1 MRTSLA
7 LTITLVLALVFHC
20 YPQSRET
27 GAILGT
33 VTDAR
38 TEPLPGVSVTL
49 SGGSLM
55 GRRTAISDPEGFF
68 RFPALPPGRYDV
80 TAELAGFRTAVQK
93 GLRLT
98 TTVILTVAMV
108 LAPLAVAEEVT
119 VVAEAPT
126 VDVKSAETASVT
138 LSEEILRNIPYN
150 QYSGNIVNLA
160 PGVEGD
166 VAYGASQLSGI
177 ASTMDGVNV
186 SDPMVGGQWVI
197 VDHNIVAEAKI
208 MGVGLPAEYGG
219 FSGVI
224 FNLVTKSGGNAFSG
238 HFEFDYQGQD
248 TDWPKGLWQASNIGA
263 YSQEFPGLT
272 APHERSLDGSAHLG
286 GPLRADRLWFYAGLQ
301 WNQAWRRTTGFPLPA
316 ASIQPRAFAKL
327 TAQLGRSLNLMA
339 WLETDILD
347 MDDLG
352 GSALTSPE
360 ATVRMRSFE
369 VVGNFSLTKVLD
381 PRAFFDLKGS
391 FFSGSWSM
399 EPMAGADAVCR
410 IEIADGDYKTGSS
423 GYGWRQDP
431 DRLQF
436 NASVSRYSEDFLA
449 GDHDFKFGA
458 EIERS
463 ANKLHFEYTGADH
476 TVYRDYQGLPYLA
489 YRYEGYTTDTRYT
502 RLEVFAQDAWQVTK
516 RLNVNAGLRYSRN
529 RGTVKGVPGIVYR
542 TARLAPRLGFTLD
555 LLGDRTTVLKA
566 HYGHFTEAMMTAIH
580 ERMNPDTA
588 YNDFIASYW
597 SGTEWIE
604 FDRLVHEGLFRM
616 DPAIKHPYLEQWTL
630 GLERELFRDASLSV
644 TYIHRDWRKLI
655 SFYDTESAYE
665 RAPFDVPELG
675 TTLDL
680 YERTS
685 GGSHDFVL
693 TNIAPPDPWIP
704 AEYGR
709 RYRGLEVLFNKRF
722 SRRWQVLAS
731 YVRARA
737 RGTVDNGTSSD
748 IGWGSHDSL
757 TPGDPNYWIN
767 ADGDSTYVPTHMV
780 KLQGTYIVPG
790 LELAINAYFRA
801 VSGHAWTTR
810 FTSPLLAQGRVTVF
824 AEPRGSGRY
833 PMDRTLDVRLE
844 KVFTIGAKYRLGLI
858 ADVFNVFNADTVLD
872 WGTVLGRDYD
882 PAMAGDSLT
891 GGHALY
897 AITTPRR
904 ARLGVRLMF

>member
-1 MRTSLA
+1 
-7 LTITLVLALVFHC
+7 
-20 YPQSRET
+20 
-27 GAILGT
+27 
-33 VTDAR
+33 
-38 TEPLPGVSVTL
+38 
-49 SGGSLM
+49 
-55 GRRTAISDPEGFF
+55 
-68 RFPALPPGRYDV
+68 
-80 TAELAGFRTAVQK
+80 
-93 GLRLT
+93 
-98 TTVILTVAMV
+98 
-108 LAPLAVAEEVT
+108 
-119 VVAEAPT
+119 
-126 VDVKSAETASVT
+126 
-138 LSEEILRNIPYN
+138 
-150 QYSGNIVNLA
+150 
-160 PGVEGD
+160 
-166 VAYGASQLSGI
+166 
-177 ASTMDGVNV
+177 
-186 SDPMVGGQWVI
+186 
-197 VDHNIVAEAKI
+197 
-208 MGVGLPAEYGG
+208 
-219 FSGVI
+219 
-224 FNLVTKSGGNAFSG
+224 
-238 HFEFDYQGQD
+238 
-248 TDWPKGLWQASNIGA
+248 
-263 YSQEFPGLT
+263 
-272 APHERSLDGSAHLG
+272 
-286 GPLRADRLWFYAGLQ
+286 
-301 WNQAWRRTTGFPLPA
+301 
-316 ASIQPRAFAKL
+316 
-327 TAQLGRSLNLMA
+327 
-339 WLETDILD
+339 
-347 MDDLG
+347 
-352 GSALTSPE
+352 
-360 ATVRMRSFE
+360 
-369 VVGNFSLTKVLD
+369 
-381 PRAFFDLKGS
+381 
-391 FFSGSWSM
+391 
-399 EPMAGADAVCR
+399 
-410 IEIADGDYKTGSS
+410 
-423 GYGWRQDP
+423 
-431 DRLQF
+431 
-436 NASVSRYSEDFLA
+436 
-449 GDHDFKFGA
+449 
-458 EIERS
+458 
-463 ANKLHFEYTGADH
+463 
-476 TVYRDYQGLPYLA
+476 
-489 YRYEGYTTDTRYT
+489 
-502 RLEVFAQDAWQVTK
+502 
-516 RLNVNAGLRYSRN
+516 
-529 RGTVKGVPGIVYR
+529 
-542 TARLAPRLGFTLD
+542 
-555 LLGDRTTVLKA
+555 
-566 HYGHFTEAMMTAIH
+566 
-580 ERMNPDTA
+580 MNPDTA

-604 FDRLVHEGLFRM
+604 FERLVHEGLFRM

-891 GGHALY
+891 GGHTLY